1 MSIAGALVS
10 LLRGKAFYY
19 QDPVTPPEPA
29 RPATA
34 APAGPGGA
42 AAGPDELGFPAPA
55 GDARGPARRDAGPA
69 AGA

>member
-1 MSIAGALVS
+1 
-10 LLRGKAFYY
+10 
-19 QDPVTPPEPA
+19 VTPPEPA